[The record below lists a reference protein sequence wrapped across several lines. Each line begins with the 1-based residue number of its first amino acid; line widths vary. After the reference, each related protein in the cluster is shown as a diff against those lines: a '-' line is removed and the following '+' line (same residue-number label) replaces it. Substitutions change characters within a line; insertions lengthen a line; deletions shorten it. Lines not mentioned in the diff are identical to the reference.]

1 MNDIKSITSEVTDA
15 RIGLRYIVTMTQ
27 FADALK
33 SWRKARRYSQLELA
47 NEAEVS
53 SRHLSFLETGR
64 ANPSREMIQRLGD
77 ALDLPLTTRNQLLA
91 QAGFAA
97 RYPQRDWSSGE
108 MAPIR
113 EAVDYT
119 LRQHAPYPAIAVDR
133 HWTILQ
139 MNAPAEKLLGLIG
152 ARVEVSLLDL
162 MLEESVQAMIE
173 NWPEVAYHMAQ
184 RLRVESASRGG
195 DNRLDAAIDALA
207 LVRSPDMAPVGP
219 VIPTIYR
226 AGDLRL
232 SLFTTIAQFGTPEDL
247 ALDDLKIELFFPAD
261 ADTAAMLTALAET
274 RDELTSPS

>member
-1 MNDIKSITSEVTDA
+1 
-15 RIGLRYIVTMTQ
+15 MTQ

-33 SWRKARRYSQLELA
+33 TWRKARRYSQLELA
-47 NEAEVS
+47 HEAEVS

-64 ANPSREMIQRLGD
+64 AKPSREMIQRLGD
-77 ALDLPLTTRNQLLA
+77 ALGLPLAVRNHLLA

-97 RYPQRDWSSGE
+97 RYPQREWSSAE

-113 EAVDYT
+113 QAVDYT

-139 MNAPAEKLLGLIG
+139 MNAPAEQLLSLIG
-152 ARVEVSLLDL
+152 ARVGLSLLDL
-162 MLEESVQAMIE
+162 MLNEPVQAMIE
-173 NWPEVAYHMAQ
+173 NWPEVAQHMVQ

-195 DNRLDAAIDALA
+195 DPKLDDVIEALA
-207 LVRSPDMAPVGP
+207 HMPAPETDPVGP

-226 AGDLRL
+226 AGDLHL

-261 ADTAAMLTALAET
+261 EATRVTLESLAGAA
-274 RDELTSPS
+274 SPS

>member
-1 MNDIKSITSEVTDA
+1 
-15 RIGLRYIVTMTQ
+15 MTQ

-33 SWRKARRYSQLELA
+33 TWRKARRYSQLELA

-64 ANPSREMIQRLGD
+64 ANPSRDMIQKLSE
-77 ALDLPLTTRNQLLA
+77 ALSLPLAVRNQMLA

-97 RYPQRDWSSGE
+97 RYPQRDWSSDE

-113 EAVDYT
+113 DAVAYM
-119 LRQHAPYPAIAVDR
+119 LRQHAPYPGMAVDR

-139 MNAPAEKLLGLIG
+139 MNKPAEALLGMIG
-152 ARVEVSLLDL
+152 ARVGASLLDL
-162 MLEESVQAMIE
+162 ILDPAAQAMIE
-173 NWPEVAYHMAQ
+173 NWPEVAHHTAQ
-184 RLRVESASRGG
+184 RLRIESSTRGG
-195 DNRLDAAIDALA
+195 DPRLEVVIEELSKVPSAGAGT
-207 LVRSPDMAPVGP
+207 VGP
-219 VIPTIYR
+219 VIPTVYR

-261 ADTAAMLTALAET
+261 AETAAVLSVLDAN
-274 RDELTSPS
+274 

>member
-1 MNDIKSITSEVTDA
+1 
-15 RIGLRYIVTMTQ
+15 MTQ

-47 NEAEVS
+47 HEAEVS

-77 ALDLPLTTRNQLLA
+77 ALDLPLAIRNQLLA

-97 RYPQRDWSSGE
+97 RYPQRDWSSDE

-113 EAVDYT
+113 EAVEYT
-119 LRQHAPYPAIAVDR
+119 LRQHAPYPALAVDR

-139 MNAPAEKLLGLIG
+139 MNMPAKKLLGLIG
-152 ARVEVSLLDL
+152 ARVGISLLDL

-173 NWPEVAYHMAQ
+173 NWPEVAHHTAQ

-195 DNRLDAAIDALA
+195 DRRLDAAIEALS
-207 LVRSPDMAPVGP
+207 LVRAPDAAPVDP

-247 ALDDLKIELFFPAD
+247 ALDDLKIELFFPSD
-261 ADTAAMLTALAET
+261 AETAATLGALAQAP
-274 RDELTSPS
+274 DELASPS

>member
-1 MNDIKSITSEVTDA
+1 MKSITSEVTDA
-15 RIGLRYIVTMTQ
+15 LTGLRYTRPMTQ

-47 NEAEVS
+47 HEAEVS

-77 ALDLPLTTRNQLLA
+77 ALDLPLAIRNQLLA

-97 RYPQRDWSSGE
+97 RYPQRDWSSDE

-113 EAVDYT
+113 EAVEYT
-119 LRQHAPYPAIAVDR
+119 LRQHAPYPALAVDR

-139 MNAPAEKLLGLIG
+139 MNMPAKKLLGLIG
-152 ARVEVSLLDL
+152 ARVGISLLDL

-173 NWPEVAYHMAQ
+173 NWPEVAHHTAQ

-195 DNRLDAAIDALA
+195 DRRLDAAIEALS
-207 LVRSPDMAPVGP
+207 LVRAPDAAPVDP

-247 ALDDLKIELFFPAD
+247 ALDDLKIELFFPSD
-261 ADTAAMLTALAET
+261 AETAATLGALAQAP
-274 RDELTSPS
+274 DELASPS

>member
-1 MNDIKSITSEVTDA
+1 MKSITSEVTDA
-15 RIGLRYIVTMTQ
+15 LIGLRYTRLMTQ

-47 NEAEVS
+47 HEAEVS

-77 ALDLPLTTRNQLLA
+77 ALDLPLTIRNQLLA

-97 RYPQRDWSSGE
+97 RYPQRDWSSDE

-113 EAVDYT
+113 EAVEYT

-139 MNAPAEKLLGLIG
+139 MNSPAEKLLGLIG
-152 ARVEVSLLDL
+152 ARVGVSLLDL
-162 MLEESVQAMIE
+162 MLEESVQSMIE
-173 NWPEVAYHMAQ
+173 NWPEVAHHTAQ

-195 DNRLDAAIDALA
+195 DRRLDSAIEALS
-207 LVRSPDMAPVGP
+207 LVRAPDAAPVGP

-261 ADTAAMLTALAET
+261 EGTAATLTALAQAPV
-274 RDELTSPS
+274 ELDSLS

>member
-1 MNDIKSITSEVTDA
+1 MKSITSEVTDA
-15 RIGLRYIVTMTQ
+15 LIGLRYTRPMTQ

-47 NEAEVS
+47 HQAEVS

-77 ALDLPLTTRNQLLA
+77 ALDLPLAIRNQLLA

-97 RYPQRDWSSGE
+97 RYPQRDWSSNE

-113 EAVDYT
+113 EAVEYT

-152 ARVEVSLLDL
+152 TRVGVSLLDL
-162 MLEESVQAMIE
+162 MLEESVQSMIE
-173 NWPEVAYHMAQ
+173 NWPEVAHHTAQ

-195 DNRLDAAIDALA
+195 DRRLDAAIEALS
-207 LVRSPDMAPVGP
+207 LVRAPDAAPVGP

-247 ALDDLKIELFFPAD
+247 ALDDLKIELFFPSD
-261 ADTAAMLTALAET
+261 AETAATLVALAQAP
-274 RDELTSPS
+274 DELTSPS